1 MHTCRIRALQSVIY
15 SQHTQILVQI
25 NLLMSVPLISSEDSQ
40 NIDFIDKF
48 FLQSNYYDV
57 CLILNFVKTKIN
69 Y

>member
-1 MHTCRIRALQSVIY
+1 
-15 SQHTQILVQI
+15 
-25 NLLMSVPLISSEDSQ
+25 MSVPLISSEDSQ